1 MITFRRVFPTWEYPA
16 AWEVKTMIEKTNTAE
31 LVDIRTVHVD
41 KDLPKQERIAEYIR
55 QIKDPYHFKCGKF
68 TVKVRFADSGPTL
81 EDCLQR
87 LMA

>member
-1 MITFRRVFPTWEYPA
+1 MRNPNEST
-16 AWEVKTMIEKTNTAE
+16 E
-31 LVDIRTVHVD
+31 LVDIRDVSVD
-41 KDLPKQERIAEYIR
+41 RSLPKQARVAEYVR

-68 TVKVRFADSGPTL
+68 TVTVKFADNGITL

>member
-1 MITFRRVFPTWEYPA
+1 MRDNTNNA
-16 AWEVKTMIEKTNTAE
+16 A
-31 LVDIRTVHVD
+31 LVDIRDVSVN
-41 KDLPKQERIAEYIR
+41 KNLPKRERITEYLR

-68 TVKVRFADSGPTL
+68 TVTACFADSGPTL